1 MQYKNIDFHFS
12 SDCNMACEYC
22 FIKKDKK
29 EMAIYNKKT
38 REKILNRELKQNI
51 IKNFTDDELKNITSI
66 GLWGAE
72 PTINADLFE
81 IFLDQMFEIFPNV
94 QSLMF
99 STNSFLGYN
108 YVSKFIFGINKIAQK
123 YNKENFNLN
132 IQFSLD
138 GPAWINEQSRKI
150 GATQR
155 TIDTIDQILENIN
168 SENYKY
174 DIGISIKI
182 TLSIQHI
189 KEMYYDSNL
198 MKQYFDFFNTFKR
211 EKETKSNFVKTCF
224 LFRPTLVIPGYYTKE
239 DGIIFAK
246 WIAKIIKYNK
256 KYQMDTIQTIDRI
269 KPLKEYQD
277 ELIMT
282 ESFGCGAGKGGIM
295 VNADGDLFVCHQLAR
310 FACYEDERK
319 DNILINQYSTLN
331 GTSKTL
337 MKYNSKAVHA
347 YEANYYENFKS
358 MAKLMA
364 KAGLIEPIYK
374 YDLQAIQLLFLI
386 SSAFF
391 CFISYSEETKDP
403 FFVSPSA
410 LSLFGNGAAE
420 LLYYYSQM
428 KVNEKHE

>member
-1 MQYKNIDFHFS
+1 MEYKNIDFHFS

-38 REKILNRELKQNI
+38 REKILNGELKQNI
-51 IKNFTDDELKNITSI
+51 LKNLAQNELIYFNTM

-81 IFLDQMFEIFPNV
+81 TFLDQMLEIFPNIQEV
-94 QSLMF
+94 MF

-108 YVSKFIFGINKIAQK
+108 YISKFIFAVNKIGQK
-123 YNKENFNLN
+123 YNKKDFKLT

-138 GPAWINEQSRKI
+138 GPAWINEQTRKT
-150 GATQR
+150 GATKR
-155 TIDTIDQILENIN
+155 TLDTIDTILKEIN
-168 SENYKY
+168 SENFKY
-174 DIGISIKI
+174 SLMITSKI
-182 TLSIQHI
+182 TLSVLHMKDMI
-189 KEMYYDSNL
+189 ENPNL
-198 MKQYFDFFNTFKR
+198 MKEYFDFFNDFKKR
-211 EKETKSNFVKTCF
+211 ENKNNFIKTYF
-224 LFRPTLVIPGYYTKE
+224 QFRPTLVIPGYYTKE

-246 WIAKIIKYNK
+246 WLAKIIKFNK
-256 KYQMDTIQTIDRI
+256 IYKMDTIQTIDRI
-269 KPLKEYQD
+269 RPLKEYD
-277 ELIMT
+277 NELIMT
-282 ESFGCGAGKGGIM
+282 ESFGCGAGKGSIM

-331 GTSKTL
+331 GTSKAL

-347 YEANYYENFKS
+347 FESNYYENFKS
-358 MAKLMA
+358 VAKLMA
-364 KAGLIEPIYK
+364 KAGLIEPIYE
-374 YDLQAIQLLFLI
+374 YDLQAIQLLFLM

-391 CFISYSEETKDP
+391 CFISYAEETKDP

-420 LLYYYSQM
+420 LLYYYSQT
-428 KVNEKHE
+428 KVNENE

>member
-1 MQYKNIDFHFS
+1 MEYQNIDFHFS

-38 REKILNRELKQNI
+38 RQKILNGELKQNLM
-51 IKNFTDDELKNITSI
+51 KNFTEDELKNFVSI

-81 IFLDQMFEIFPNV
+81 TFLEQMLEIFPNV

-108 YVSKFIFGINKIAQK
+108 YVSKFIFGVNKICQK
-123 YNKENFNLN
+123 YNKENFKLG

-138 GPAWINEQSRKI
+138 GPAWLNERSRKI
-150 GATQR
+150 GATQK
-155 TIDTIDQILENIN
+155 TLDTIDEILEKIN
-168 SENYKY
+168 EDNFKY
-174 DIGISIKI
+174 SLQISSKI
-182 TLSIQHI
+182 TLSVQHME
-189 KEMYYDSNL
+189 EMVNDSSL
-198 MKQYFDFFNTFKR
+198 MQEFFDFFNKFQ
-211 EKETKSNFVKTCF
+211 EKERKNKIVKTSF
-224 LFRPTLVIPGYYTKE
+224 YFRPTLVIPGYYTKE

-246 WIAKIIKYNK
+246 WLAKIIKFNK
-256 KYQMDTIQTIDRI
+256 KYKMDSIQSVDRI
-269 KPLKEYQD
+269 RPLKEYPD

-282 ESFGCGAGKGGIM
+282 ESFGCGAGKGSIM
-295 VNADGDLFVCHQLAR
+295 ANADGDLFVCHQLAR
-310 FACYEDERK
+310 FACYEDERR

-347 YEANYYENFKS
+347 YEANYYENFKT
-358 MAKLMA
+358 MAKIMA
-364 KAGLIEPIYK
+364 KAGLIEPIYEH
-374 YDLQAIQLLFLI
+374 DLQAIQLLFLM

-391 CFISYSEETKDP
+391 CFISYAEETKDM

-410 LSLFGNGAAE
+410 LTLFGNGAAE
-420 LLYYYSQM
+420 LLYYYSQT
-428 KVNEKHE
+428 KVNENE

>member
-1 MQYKNIDFHFS
+1 MEYKNIDFHFS

-38 REKILNRELKQNI
+38 REKILNNELKQNI
-51 IKNFTDDELKNITSI
+51 LKNLTQEELIHFNSI

-81 IFLDQMFEIFPNV
+81 TFLNQMLEIFPNI
-94 QSLMF
+94 QQIMF

-108 YVSKFIFGINKIAQK
+108 YVSKFIFAVNKIGQK
-123 YNKENFNLN
+123 YNKKNFKLT

-138 GPAWINEQSRKI
+138 GPAWLNEQSRKI

-155 TIDTIDQILENIN
+155 TIDTIDEILEKIN
-168 SENYKY
+168 SENFKY
-174 DIGISIKI
+174 SLMITSKI
-182 TLSIQHI
+182 TLSILHM
-189 KEMYYDSNL
+189 KEMVENSAL
-198 MKQYFDFFNTFKR
+198 MKEYFDFFNDFK
-211 EKETKSNFVKTCF
+211 EKENKNNYIETYFQ
-224 LFRPTLVIPGYYTKE
+224 FRPTLVIPGYYTKE
-239 DGIIFAK
+239 DGITFAK
-246 WIAKIIKYNK
+246 WLAKIIKFNK
-256 KYQMDTIQTIDRI
+256 IYKMDTIQTIDRI
-269 KPLKEYQD
+269 RPLKEYD
-277 ELIMT
+277 NELIMT
-282 ESFGCGAGKGGIM
+282 ESFGCGAGKGSVM

-331 GTSKTL
+331 GTSKAL

-347 YEANYYENFKS
+347 FEPNYYENFKS

-364 KAGLIEPIYK
+364 KIGLIEPIYE
-374 YDLQAIQLLFLI
+374 YDLQAIQLLFLM

-420 LLYYYSQM
+420 LLYYYSQT
-428 KVNEKHE
+428 KVNENE